1 VEESSILKLIQE
13 GDTDT
18 FEMIF
23 NKYYKPL
30 VAYSNTILKSHDEAE
45 DIVQQVFITVWN
57 KKQDIGSVQS
67 LKSYLYRSV
76 YNSSLN
82 RIKQLNVRQE
92 YAKDYVLTHSE
103 GVGTADR
110 HKELQQRIETALE
123 QLPEQCGKIFRMS
136 RFEQLKY
143 QEIADQMGLSVKTVE
158 NQMGKAL
165 KLMREKLKDYL
176 PLFILFI
183 AQYFDN

>member
-1 VEESSILKLIQE
+1 VEDSSILKLLSE

-18 FEMIF
+18 FEMLF
-23 NKYYKPL
+23 NTYYKPL
-30 VAYSNTILKSHDEAE
+30 VAYSNTILKDQDEAE

-57 KKQDIGSVQS
+57 KKQDLGNVQS

-82 RIKQLNVRQE
+82 RIKQLSVRQE
-92 YAKDYVLTHSE
+92 YAKDYVLSHSMGTE
-103 GVGTADR
+103 AVGR
-110 HKELQQRIETALE
+110 QQELQQRIEMAME

-143 QEIADQMGLSVKTVE
+143 QEIADKMGLSIKTVE

-165 KLMREKLKDYL
+165 KLMREHLKEYL

-183 AQYFDN
+183 LQR